1 MEVNEIKRQVA
12 PVLARHNITE
22 AYLFG
27 SAARGEARPDSDI
40 DILARFNGLRNLF
53 DYMRVKYDL
62 EDALGGRPVD
72 LVQMEALREEYAET
86 VEEDKIQLV

>member
-1 MEVNEIKRQVA
+1 MEVDDIKRQVV

-40 DILARFNGLRNLF
+40 DILARFNGLKNLF

-72 LVQMEALREEYAET
+72 LVQMEALRQEYADT